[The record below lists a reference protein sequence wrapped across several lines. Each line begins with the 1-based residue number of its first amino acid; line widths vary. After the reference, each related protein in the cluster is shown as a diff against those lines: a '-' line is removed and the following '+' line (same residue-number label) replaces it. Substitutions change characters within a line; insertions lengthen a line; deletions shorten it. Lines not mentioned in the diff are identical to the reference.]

1 MDMISRLGAMCD
13 DELMTD
19 EEFLEDR
26 RSALQE
32 SVEYFSAEHKPER
45 EQWVCIEFL
54 TNLGLTFNEDEV
66 LSSKEDPPDVLFR
79 DAAFEIKEILDPGRK
94 RHDEFKKSY
103 QKALEATK
111 PEDLLT
117 EYTPI
122 DITPDQ
128 ISILILKEL
137 ERLQYRYAPDVKSNL
152 DLLFY
157 VNLTDNLLKE
167 GAMPSAQKFDTF
179 GWRSI
184 SAIFG
189 WGGLIFFA
197 NDISPDFIYS
207 RVGTL
212 TQKKFE

>member
-1 MDMISRLGAMCD
+1 
-13 DELMTD
+13 MTD

-26 RSALQE
+26 RSALHE

-54 TNLGLTFNEDEV
+54 TNLGLAFNEDEV

-137 ERLQYRYAPDVKSNL
+137 ERLQYRYAPAVKSNL

-167 GAMPSAQKFDTF
+167 GAMPSAQQFDTF
-179 GWRSI
+179 EWRSI

-197 NDISPDFIYS
+197 NAISPDFIYS